1 MKQILK
7 KVNAIR
13 CAVFALTLLCGGA
26 VVQCSALAQGR
37 HSDKEDKED
46 KEDRDERRDRN
57 EKGRPSE
64 GGDRGRHDKGGY
76 SNERRGHFED
86 RHRTYAREYYSEQY
100 RGGHCPP
107 GLARKNNGCLPPGQ
121 ARRWNVGYAL
131 PRDVV
136 YYNVPPALV
145 VQFGQAPQGY
155 RYVRVASDILLI
167 ALGTGMVIDAIQNLG
182 GL

>member
-1 MKQILK
+1 MKRIFK
-7 KVNAIR
+7 KMNIIR
-13 CAVFALTLLCGGA
+13 YVVLAMTLLCGEA

-37 HSDKEDKED
+37 HSDKGDRG
-46 KEDRDERRDRN
+46 DRDERRDNN
-57 EKGRPSE
+57 EKGRSSDN
-64 GGDRGRHDKGGY
+64 GNRGRHDKGGY
-76 SNERRGHFED
+76 AGEGRKHFED

-107 GLARKNNGCLPPGQ
+107 GLARKNNGCMGPGQ